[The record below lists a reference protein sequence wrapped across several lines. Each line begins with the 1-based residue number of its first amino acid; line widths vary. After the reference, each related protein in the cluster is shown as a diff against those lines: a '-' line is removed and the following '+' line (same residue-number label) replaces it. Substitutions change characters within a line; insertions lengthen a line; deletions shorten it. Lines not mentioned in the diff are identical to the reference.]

1 MGVVDLS
8 FLGSKDFQLFLKES
22 KSISFAMYSPLA
34 WKLGYRQFGFSK
46 RRIHGKDEIAESM
59 LVNFCKRRFQGVERS
74 DISQL
79 RANLKIGV
87 DNGRIL
93 LVRNQFFRHYWELHN
108 LLYTESEGIRHLAV
122 RDLSNILLASQMQL
136 PLWLEKNA
144 NSWIEENYKFLTK
157 KKSDLITLPFI
168 LENPRFDLRDAL
180 ARLNALFNQRISFE
194 NMVTKLKQDLRRATE
209 IAFQTKGIMLSILE
223 PLPLWDELEL
233 TQRYSISAILTII
246 DVLGVRRIRERIK

>member
-1 MGVVDLS
+1 
-8 FLGSKDFQLFLKES
+8 
-22 KSISFAMYSPLA
+22 MYSPLA

-46 RRIHGKDEIAESM
+46 RRIDRENEFQESM

-74 DISQL
+74 NISLL
-79 RANLKIGV
+79 RANLKIGIN
-87 DNGRIL
+87 NGRIL
-93 LVRNQFFRHYWELHN
+93 LVRNQFFRYYGELYN
-108 LLYTESEGIRHLAV
+108 LLDAKSEGIRYLAI

-144 NSWIEENYKFLTK
+144 NSWIEESYKFQTK
-157 KKSDLITLPFI
+157 KKSDLITLPFTP
-168 LENPRFDLRDAL
+168 ENPRYDLRDAL
-180 ARLNALFNQRISFE
+180 ARLNALFNQKISFE

-223 PLPLWDELEL
+223 PLPLWEELEL

-246 DVLGVRRIRERIK
+246 DILSIKRIRGKIW